1 MSAEAG
7 VIPVGMVLVDADGLL
22 SIEQLAEYTGISKNT
37 LYYWRVEGRGP
48 RGMKLGKYVR
58 YRRADV
64 EAWLDDSLDDRR
76 SARHPVSG
84 VREAVGVGASGPA
97 ARTSRLSV

>member
-1 MSAEAG
+1 MTNRMGTVAG
-7 VIPVGMVLVDADGLL
+7 RSDGLVVPVGMILVDADGLL

-37 LYYWRVEGRGP
+37 LCCWRVEGRGP
-48 RGMKLGKYVR
+48 RGMRLGKYVR

-76 SARHPVSG
+76 PARQ
-84 VREAVGVGASGPA
+84 PA
-97 ARTSRLSV
+97 FAR

>member
-7 VIPVGMVLVDADGLL
+7 AIPVGMVLVAADGLL

-76 SARHPVSG
+76 CVRRPVSG
-84 VREAVGVGASGPA
+84 ARGGVVGASGPA
-97 ARTSRLSV
+97 ARIGRRGV

>member
-58 YRRADV
+58 CRRADV
-64 EAWLDDSLDDRR
+64 EVHGR
-76 SARHPVSG
+76 
-84 VREAVGVGASGPA
+84 
-97 ARTSRLSV
+97 